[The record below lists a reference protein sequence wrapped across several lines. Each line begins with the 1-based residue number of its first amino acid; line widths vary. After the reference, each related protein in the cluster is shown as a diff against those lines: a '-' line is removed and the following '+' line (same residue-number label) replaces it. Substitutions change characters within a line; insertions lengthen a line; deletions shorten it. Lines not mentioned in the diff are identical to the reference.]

1 MSGWQWNKKMTGGG
15 VCARRAL
22 SQRYRAR
29 SVALTAVLAVLCEQ
43 SPALAA
49 ASRCADLR
57 VENSVTECLSPEG
70 REVFTSDGARLAF
83 ESAPAAPSPDP
94 SAAIEIPQASL
105 PPSPSPPVEPA
116 PQNPAEQQPEEL
128 APVNL
133 PPVAT
138 LNEFLMNGDYTSLIG
153 VQVREAS
160 SQLKGGGEV
169 EGLAVEAVM
178 PDSPAARAGIQPYRA
193 TTHYVI
199 DGVFAAAS
207 FVFPPAML
215 LLVVADQSRVGT
227 SFDLIIGVDGVRVTN
242 ILEFDDQVR
251 NSKPG
256 DIVYLN
262 VVRKGRRLQIPVEMP
277 RSTLAA
283 SK

>member
-1 MSGWQWNKKMTGGG
+1 MTAGG
-15 VCARRAL
+15 VYARRAL
-22 SQRYRAR
+22 AQCYRAR
-29 SVALTAVLAVLCEQ
+29 STAFAMAVAMLWAQTPVLATAARCEKLRAEQ
-43 SPALAA
+43 TLADCLSA
-49 ASRCADLR
+49 ERGKA
-57 VENSVTECLSPEG
+57 LSPEG
-70 REVFTSDGARLAF
+70 VKLAF
-83 ESAPAAPSPDP
+83 DSAAAAPSIPAPDP
-94 SAAIEIPQASL
+94 AAAIEIPQAYT
-105 PPSPSPPVEPA
+105 PPPAPPVEPA
-116 PQNPAEQQPEEL
+116 AQQPAELPTEEL

-138 LNEFLMNGDYTSLIG
+138 LNEFLMNGDYTSLLG
-153 VQVREAS
+153 VRVREAS
-160 SQLKGGGEV
+160 APLRNGGEV
-169 EGLAVEAVM
+169 EGLAVEAVI
-178 PDSPAARAGIQPYRA
+178 PGSPAARAGIQPYRA

-262 VVRKGRRLQIPVEMP
+262 VVRKGKRVQIPVEMP
-277 RSTLAA
+277 RATIAA